1 MEISVEEKIIDA
13 AREIF
18 FEKGY
23 NGATMRDIASKAEVN
38 LALLHYYYRTKE
50 KIFEIVINQAF
61 VTLFKRLNKVFTSD
75 VDIFHKIE
83 LMVESYISVGI
94 KHPKLPGFIMH
105 ELEVNKKL
113 VEPLI
118 LKYKE
123 EQNANKN
130 LSMFYADVQN
140 AIDNNIIKMIDV
152 DSLFINILSLSLFPF
167 MAKNFLSG
175 MVLDNKKYSHFVKER
190 SKHVSRFIINSLRV

>member
-50 KIFEIVINQAF
+50 KIFEIVLNQAF
-61 VTLFKRLNKVFTSD
+61 ITLFMRLNKAFLSD
-75 VDIFHKIE
+75 VDIFCKIE

-94 KHPKLPGFIMH
+94 KHPQLPGFVMH

-113 VEPLI
+113 VQPLI

-130 LSMFYADVQN
+130 LSVFYADVQN
-140 AIDNNIIKMIDV
+140 AIDSKIIKPIDV
-152 DSLFINILSLSLFPF
+152 DSLFIDILSLSLFPF
-167 MAKNFLSG
+167 VAKNFLSG
-175 MVLDNKKYSHFVKER
+175 IVLDKNKYSHFIKER
-190 SKHVSRFIINSLRV
+190 SKYVSGFIISSIRV

>member
-1 MEISVEEKIIDA
+1 MEISVEDKIIDA

-50 KIFEIVINQAF
+50 KIFEIVLNQAF
-61 VTLFKRLNKVFTSD
+61 ITLFKRLNKAFLSD
-75 VDIFHKIE
+75 VDIFCKIE

-94 KHPKLPGFIMH
+94 KHPQLPGFVMH

-113 VEPLI
+113 VQPLI

-130 LSMFYADVQN
+130 LSVFYADVQN
-140 AIDNNIIKMIDV
+140 AIDSKIIKPIDV
-152 DSLFINILSLSLFPF
+152 DSLFIDILSLSLFPF
-167 MAKNFLSG
+167 VAKNFLSG
-175 MVLDNKKYSHFVKER
+175 IVLDKNKYSHFIKER
-190 SKHVSRFIINSLRV
+190 SKYVSGFIISSIRV

>member
-13 AREIF
+13 AREVF

-23 NGATMRDIASKAEVN
+23 SGATMRDIASKAEVN
-38 LALLHYYYRTKE
+38 LALLHYYYRAKE
-50 KIFEIVINQAF
+50 KIFEIVLNQAF
-61 VTLFKRLNKVFTSD
+61 VTLFKQLNKVFTSN

-94 KHPKLPGFIMH
+94 KHPQLPGFVVH

-113 VEPLI
+113 VQPLI

-123 EQNANKN
+123 EQNANKS
-130 LSMFYADVQN
+130 LSVFYADLQN
-140 AIDNNIIKMIDV
+140 AIDSKIIKPIDI
-152 DSLFINILSLSLFPF
+152 DSLFIDILSLSLFPF

-175 MVLDNKKYSHFVKER
+175 IVLDSKKYKHFIKER
-190 SKHVSRFIINSLRV
+190 SKHVSSFIINSIRA

>member
-50 KIFEIVINQAF
+50 KIFEIVLDQAF

-83 LMVESYISVGI
+83 LMVESYISVGM
-94 KHPKLPGFIMH
+94 KHPRLPGFITH

-123 EQNANKN
+123 EQNVNKN
-130 LSMFYADVQN
+130 LSIFYADVQN
-140 AIDNNIIKMIDV
+140 AIDSNIIKTIDV

-167 MAKNFLSG
+167 IAKNFLLG
-175 MVLDNKKYSHFVKER
+175 IVLDNKKYSHFVKER
-190 SKHVSRFIINSLRV
+190 SKHVSSFIINSIRA